1 MNLKELLR
9 KLETEEVEFK
19 ESLKLKD
26 DIGRTISSFSNSDG
40 GAILV
45 GVTNSGEVVGV
56 SIGQNTIEE
65 LANYIK
71 RNTDPKIFPSI
82 GIEEVDK
89 KKIIVIKVRES
100 DVKPVFFKKHGFK
113 RVGRTN
119 LELTSSEIRKLAR
132 EEKKRLKW
140 DERICERATL
150 DDIDVDVVRQF
161 LITAKR
167 ERNLDIDPDTPV
179 DEALTRLKLMID
191 SKLTNAAI
199 LLFGKNPQKFFLQ
212 AETRCARFKG
222 IKAIKPFIDMKV
234 FGGNIIYQVDKALN
248 FVLEHIPMAVW
259 LVPGK
264 AQREEKY
271 QYPPD
276 AVREAIVNAICHRD
290 YQSTANVQVRVFDD
304 RIEVW
309 NPGRLPE
316 GWTVEKL
323 KEKHE
328 SKPFNPL
335 IARQFFNVKLI
346 EEWGTGTN
354 EMVEECVKWGIP
366 EARV

>member
-1 MNLKELLR
+1 
-9 KLETEEVEFK
+9 
-19 ESLKLKD
+19 
-26 DIGRTISSFSNSDG
+26 
-40 GAILV
+40 
-45 GVTNSGEVVGV
+45 
-56 SIGQNTIEE
+56 
-65 LANYIK
+65 
-71 RNTDPKIFPSI
+71 
-82 GIEEVDK
+82 
-89 KKIIVIKVRES
+89 
-100 DVKPVFFKKHGFK
+100 
-113 RVGRTN
+113 
-119 LELTSSEIRKLAR
+119 
-132 EEKKRLKW
+132 
-140 DERICERATL
+140 
-150 DDIDVDVVRQF
+150 
-161 LITAKR
+161 
-167 ERNLDIDPDTPV
+167 
-179 DEALTRLKLMID
+179 
-191 SKLTNAAI
+191 
-199 LLFGKNPQKFFLQ
+199 
-212 AETRCARFKG
+212 
-222 IKAIKPFIDMKV
+222 MKV

-366 EARV
+366 EPEFEQTPTSLIVVFRKDILCPEYLEKLELNERQLFAIEYVKKHGKITNKEHREQFGITRVTAYHDLSGLVDKNVLVMFGKGPETYYTLRRLTISNENLTISD

>member
-167 ERNLDIDPDTPV
+167 ERNLDMSRGAVARVSSFPARTTSCCPTARRLPSAGHSNRRPCVLAARYLDTAGGMLPV
-179 DEALTRLKLMID
+179 RRTA
-191 SKLTNAAI
+191 NAAERCRS
-199 LLFGKNPQKFFLQ
+199 P
-212 AETRCARFKG
+212 ETAASLPATGRALRCSSRPCGSRSSLPRDSATGPSPCCATRTTG
-222 IKAIKPFIDMKV
+222 
-234 FGGNIIYQVDKALN
+234 
-248 FVLEHIPMAVW
+248 
-259 LVPGK
+259 
-264 AQREEKY
+264 
-271 QYPPD
+271 
-276 AVREAIVNAICHRD
+276 HR
-290 YQSTANVQVRVFDD
+290 
-304 RIEVW
+304 
-309 NPGRLPE
+309 
-316 GWTVEKL
+316 
-323 KEKHE
+323 
-328 SKPFNPL
+328 
-335 IARQFFNVKLI
+335 
-346 EEWGTGTN
+346 
-354 EMVEECVKWGIP
+354 
-366 EARV
+366 